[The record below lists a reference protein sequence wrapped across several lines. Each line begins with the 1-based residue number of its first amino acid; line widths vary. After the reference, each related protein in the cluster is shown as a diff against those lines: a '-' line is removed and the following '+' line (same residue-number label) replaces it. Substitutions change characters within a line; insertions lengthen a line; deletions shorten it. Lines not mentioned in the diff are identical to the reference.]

1 MVSTKTIA
9 ENDDSNKYDSN
20 LKIAHFL
27 GSYGLRELVTV
38 RAPKCR
44 SNDNLCETSKKR

>member
-20 LKIAHFL
+20 LKIAHFWVVM
-27 GSYGLRELVTV
+27 G
-38 RAPKCR
+38 
-44 SNDNLCETSKKR
+44 